1 MPASARTLS
10 LIFSLVSLA
19 PTALWLALIHEA
31 FALWFLEKETL
42 ILVTGNL
49 DDSHQQLEKCTKK
62 LCF

>member
-19 PTALWLALIHEA
+19 PTALWLVLIHEA

-42 ILVTGNL
+42 ILVPGNL
-49 DDSHQQLEKCTKK
+49 EDSHQLEKCTKK